1 MIDLDLVS
9 TLSVLLCFFFFSFS
23 FVVDFFLAFG
33 AVVAHG
39 AHGGFE
45 VSGGLLLDLVRQVV
59 DLEPVQSGRK
69 NVSEKISFTRKH
81 LMD

>member
-9 TLSVLLCFFFFSFS
+9 TLSVLLLCFFFFC

-69 NVSEKISFTRKH
+69 NVSEKISFTRK
-81 LMD
+81 